1 MKNRIACTTLLF
13 CFVFGMVLPAVAEEN
28 LARQVLAETNL
39 ARTEPGKYADFL
51 RGSRSHYDGKIYRLP
66 GVDTFVKT
74 HEGVAAVDEAI
85 EVLSRQKPLPAL
97 DWSQGLAAAAAEL
110 VREQSKSG
118 RTGHVGAQTG
128 KMQERIERHGTILQG
143 VIGENIAYGPSDPR
157 ILVMQLI
164 IDDGVPDRGHRKNMY
179 NSQFDIAGVA
189 CGPHPD
195 FGTMCVINFAKGFR
209 EKEAIDRK
217 MH

>member
-1 MKNRIACTTLLF
+1 MKNRMACMILLL
-13 CFVFGMVLPAVAEEN
+13 CLAFGMVLPAAAEEN

-51 RGSRSHYDGKIYRLP
+51 RESRSHYDGKIYRLP
-66 GVDTFVKT
+66 GIDTFIKT
-74 HEGVAAVDEAI
+74 HEGVAALDEAI
-85 EVLSRQKPLPAL
+85 EFLSRRKPLPTL

-118 RTGHVGAQTG
+118 STGHVGEQTG
-128 KMQERIERHGTILQG
+128 EMQERIERHGTMLQG

-157 ILVMQLI
+157 RLVMQFI
-164 IDDGVPDRGHRKNMY
+164 IDDGVPDRGHRENLY
-179 NSQFDIAGVA
+179 NSQFNSAGVA

-209 EKEAIDRK
+209 EGSK
-217 MH
+217 

>member
-1 MKNRIACTTLLF
+1 MKKRITRMILLL
-13 CFVFGMVLPAVAEEN
+13 CFVFGMVLPVAAEEN
-28 LARQVLAETNL
+28 LARQVLVETNL
-39 ARTEPGKYADFL
+39 ARTEPGKYADFI
-51 RGSRSHYDGKIYRLP
+51 RESRSHYDGKIYRLP

-74 HEGVAAVDEAI
+74 HEGVAALDEAI
-85 EVLSRQKPLPAL
+85 EFLSRQKPLPAL

-110 VREQSKSG
+110 VRKQSKSG
-118 RTGHVGAQTG
+118 NTGHGGEQTG
-128 KMQERIERHGTILQG
+128 TMQERIERHGTILQG

-157 ILVMQLI
+157 RMVMQLI

-179 NSQFDIAGVA
+179 NSQFDSAGIA

-209 EKEAIDRK
+209 AGDN
-217 MH
+217 